1 MWHYWIHPGWH
12 REKLCPGLPG
22 TATWRWDALWL
33 TLPNLWWNLTLRE
46 NLDQLSHKALFT
58 VHLFREYLAI
68 SYLSLARRLSD
79 AIQYQN
85 LWQRRNSHSWLEK
98 SDDIHQNFI
107 HGELEVG
114 TKQCVFNIWAVS
126 TQYLGEGCRGPGL
139 LLQNSR
145 GQFLEQTPEYTMSSA
160 PWSYAIQRYWGDPQ
174 MAYSGYKCDPKT
186 TFWQRWVSWR
196 PFVYGPQ
203 EFTESKTMKGGY
215 FFASL
220 EGNQAEEG
228 KHLVFVGV
236 QHQVVRDSSRI
247 CCEYGMGL
255 CPLIT

>member
-1 MWHYWIHPGWH
+1 
-12 REKLCPGLPG
+12 
-22 TATWRWDALWL
+22 
-33 TLPNLWWNLTLRE
+33 
-46 NLDQLSHKALFT
+46 
-58 VHLFREYLAI
+58 
-68 SYLSLARRLSD
+68 
-79 AIQYQN
+79 
-85 LWQRRNSHSWLEK
+85 
-98 SDDIHQNFI
+98 
-107 HGELEVG
+107 
-114 TKQCVFNIWAVS
+114 
-126 TQYLGEGCRGPGL
+126 
-139 LLQNSR
+139 
-145 GQFLEQTPEYTMSSA
+145 MSSA

-255 CPLIT
+255 CNHHHIHLQNPCHLIKLKQSSLNNISIFLLPQPLETLILLPVSVYILHVSGIILFHIA